1 MNIIISFFFIFIVY
15 GCSNPAD
22 QDLDTT
28 DKSDRKKSSHSIT
41 SNTIPT
47 NHKAKVLKYFKGFV
61 KNRNFNG
68 QLLVA
73 KGNTIIFDTTTGYA
87 NIKKRIPLKENS
99 AIQLASITKPITA
112 TVLLQLVEEGKLTVS
127 DTITKFLPN
136 LPKHY
141 SNITIEQLL
150 AHRSGL
156 AQYYYYCD
164 ALIENRQKLIY
175 NDTVICVINFHNPN
189 HYFKPGK
196 QHNYCN
202 TNYLL
207 LASIIEAIEKESYPN
222 IVQKRIFDACRMA
235 DSFVIDIKKD
245 TLPSNL
251 TLGHSLNNKVFKL
264 DYLDGVVGDKGIFS
278 SARDLFK
285 FDRFL
290 SNCGILNDSLLQI
303 AISPHN
309 EIRRNASY
317 GYGWRLRYHDILG
330 KIVYHNGWWH
340 GNRHT
345 YFKIPKLDYTVIILS
360 NALRGSAYSL
370 NEMLDVFDFKKESI

>member
-1 MNIIISFFFIFIVY
+1 MNIIISVFFIFIIY
-15 GCSNPAD
+15 GCSNPVE
-22 QDLDTT
+22 QDG
-28 DKSDRKKSSHSIT
+28 DKTEKSFSHSIT
-41 SNTIPT
+41 LKTIPAK
-47 NHKAKVLKYFKGFV
+47 HKAKVLKYFKEFV

-112 TVLLQLVEEGKLTVS
+112 TVLLQLVEEGKLSVY

-141 SNITIEQLL
+141 SSITIEHLL

-164 ALIENRQKLIY
+164 ALIENRQELIY
-175 NDTVICVINFHNPN
+175 NDTVLCVINFHNPD

-207 LASIIEAIEKESYPN
+207 LASIIEAIERKSYPN
-222 IVQKRIFDACRMA
+222 IVKKRIFDPCKMD
-235 DSFVIDIKKD
+235 DSFVIDINKN
-245 TLPSNL
+245 TFPSNL

-290 SNCGILNDSLLQI
+290 SNCGLLNDSLLQI

-309 EIRRNASY
+309 KIKRNASY
-317 GYGWRLRYHDILG
+317 GYGWRLRYHDVLG

-345 YFKIPKLDYTVIILS
+345 YFKIPNSDYTVIILS

-370 NEMLDVFDFKKESI
+370 NEMLDVFDLKKQSI